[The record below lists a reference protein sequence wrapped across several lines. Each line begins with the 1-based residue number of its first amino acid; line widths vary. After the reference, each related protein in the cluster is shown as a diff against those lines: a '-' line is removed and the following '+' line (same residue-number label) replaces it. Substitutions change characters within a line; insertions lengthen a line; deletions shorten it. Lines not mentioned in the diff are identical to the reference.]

1 MWIFA
6 TLSIFNDIFLVI
18 WSEFHDKPCPNM
30 IESRQILYTLQVTIM
45 SSKGF
50 IYALIYCRY
59 NKINEQFQKVFGKL
73 CCKKQSNEITETM
86 NSLI

>member
-6 TLSIFNDIFLVI
+6 TLSRFNEIFYVI
-18 WSEFHDKPCPNM
+18 WSEYHNKTPPTM
-30 IESRQILYTLQVTIM
+30 IESRQILYTLQVVIM

-59 NKINEQFQKVFGKL
+59 NKINEQFHKVVGKL
-73 CCKKQSNEITETM
+73 CCKKQSIEIAETM